1 MLSLKRIGEL
11 ADNRQTYLRGVAIYN
26 AGKIEEIS
34 RRPQRYYREFIDAA
48 VRENAELCHTIEVG
62 LDDTDSVIY
71 KSCDCSTFR
80 RIGGVCKH
88 IVAVLTHKYYA
99 DMIGGIP
106 DRVAPSVAS
115 CDMTVSEML
124 GNYIRRRLPSEP
136 RRHIQ
141 LEPTLH
147 IAPHRLSLT
156 FVLREGRAFPLR
168 DLKAFCQAVNN
179 GTSAEYGNQLRF
191 THERSQFHKD
201 SLPTLD
207 FLLRHISQQQTFS
220 QENGAV
226 SPTHPLREL
235 PLSAAAADEFFR
247 LFATRTSECQYQMHA
262 NACHYLD
269 GNPLLSLHCS
279 KAEKGYT
286 FTLETDVCFCSDA
299 LFYLPDGSR
308 LYRCTDDYIAALSPF
323 LKALE
328 QSRGILTI
336 SHADMPLFC
345 AAVWPELKRYMLPTG
360 DIPVA
365 EDYPLPIPTIT
376 LYLDSDGASC
386 VYARPELDYNGVKL
400 NPYTEAMNISV
411 VRNPIAEQELQT
423 LLNNYFPAYDPQSER
438 LVLQSDD
445 DALFWLLSEGVERL
459 RTIADIMVSDAFRHI
474 SPQRLPDVRVGVQFS
489 GERLLQLDWQADELS
504 EEDIHSILQRYR
516 LKKKYYRLKDGRFLL
531 LQDERW
537 QAFARLTTGLALNEK
552 ELVRGQV
559 QLPTYRA
566 LYLDRLANNE
576 PRLTFTRSST
586 FKRLVEHFETV
597 FSTSPA
603 VPDSLVHVL
612 RDYQVTGFR
621 WLKALDELGC
631 GGIMADEMG
640 LGKTVQMIALFADAK
655 ARTDLPSLVVCPTS
669 LVLNWESEIK
679 RFAPELSVLPIIG
692 SAEQRAALI
701 ERIPQYDVVITS
713 YDILKRDI
721 ALYAPFTFRYHVLD
735 EAQCIKNPR
744 TQSARA
750 VRAIRSQQRFAL
762 TGTPIENR
770 ISELWSIFDFL
781 MPGFLYSYTR
791 YKARFETPIMREDDE
806 AALEQ
811 LRRLVEPFVLRR
823 LKKDVLSEL
832 PPKTEQILLIP
843 LSEQQRMLYA
853 ANLSQARQQIT
864 EQSTSKMQILSLLM
878 RLRQICCSPA
888 LCYENYHES
897 GAKIESCLECV
908 RQGVEG
914 GHKLL
919 IFSQFTS
926 LLDLLEP
933 HLQQESI
940 RYYRLDGTTPKE
952 QRQQLI
958 QCFNNDD
965 TPVFLLSLKAGG
977 TGLNLVGAD
986 IVIHFDPWWNPAV
999 QEQATDRAH
1008 RIGQTRTVQVIKL
1021 VAKDTIEERIMQL
1034 QQRKQD
1040 LSESLI
1046 QAGEGLSALSAEQLR
1061 ALFEDF

>member
-1 MLSLKRIGEL
+1 MLSLKRISEL
-11 ADNRQTYLRGVAIYN
+11 ADNRQTYLRGVAAYN

-34 RRPQRYYREFIDAA
+34 RRPQRYYREFIDAS
-48 VRENAELCHTIEVG
+48 VRENAELCHTVEVG

-80 RIGGVCKH
+80 RIGGACKH

-106 DRVAPSVAS
+106 DRAAPSTTS
-115 CDMTVSEML
+115 CETSVSEML
-124 GNYIRRRLPSEP
+124 GDYIRRRLPAEP
-136 RRHIQ
+136 RRHIR

-147 IAPHRLSLT
+147 ITPRRLSLS
-156 FVLREGRAFPLR
+156 FVLREGRTFPLR
-168 DLKAFCQAVNN
+168 NLKAFCQAVNE
-179 GTSAEYGNQLRF
+179 GASAEYGNQLRF
-191 THERSQFHKD
+191 THERAQFHKD
-201 SLPTLD
+201 SLPALD
-207 FLLRHISQQQTFS
+207 FLLRHISQQQAFS
-220 QENGAV
+220 QENGAD
-226 SPTHPLREL
+226 SSSYPLREL
-235 PLSAAAADEFFR
+235 PLSSAAAEEFFR
-247 LFATRTSECQYQMHA
+247 LFAARSSDCQYQMRA
-262 NACHYLD
+262 DVCHYLD
-269 GNPLLSLHCS
+269 GNPLLSLHCAKS
-279 KAEKGYT
+279 EKGYT
-286 FTLETDVCFCSDA
+286 FTLETDVCFCSDT

-308 LYRCTDDYIAALSPF
+308 LYRCTDDYVSALTPF

-328 QSRGILTI
+328 QNQGVLSVNN
-336 SHADMPLFC
+336 ADMPLFC
-345 AAVWPELKRYMLPTG
+345 AAVLPELKRYMLPAG
-360 DIPVA
+360 DVPSA
-365 EDYPLPIPTIT
+365 EDFPLPTPTIT
-376 LYLDSDGASC
+376 LYLDSDGENC
-386 VYARPELDYNGVKL
+386 IYARPELDYNGVKL
-400 NPYTEAMNISV
+400 NPYTDVEDDTA
-411 VRNPIAEQELQT
+411 RNPIAEQELRA
-423 LLNNYFPAYDPQSER
+423 LLNNYFPAYDPQNER
-438 LVLQSDD
+438 LVLQSDN
-445 DALFWLLSEGVERL
+445 DALFWLLSEGIERL
-459 RTIADIMVSDAFRHI
+459 QAIANIMVSDAFRHI
-474 SPQRLPDVRVGVQFS
+474 SPQRLPDVSVGVQFG
-489 GERLLQLDWQADELS
+489 GERLLQLDWHADDLS
-504 EEDIHSILQRYR
+504 DEDIHGILQRYR

-531 LQDERW
+531 LQDKRW

-552 ELVRGQV
+552 ELERGQV
-559 QLPTYRA
+559 QLPAYRA
-566 LYLDRLANNE
+566 LYLERLASCE
-576 PRLTFTRSST
+576 PSLTFTRSAT
-586 FKRLVEHFETV
+586 FKRLVEHFEAV
-597 FSTSPA
+597 FATTPA
-603 VPDSLVHVL
+603 VPDSLTSVL
-612 RDYQVTGFR
+612 RDYQITGFR

-655 ARTDLPSLVVCPTS
+655 TRTNVPSLVVCPTS

-692 SAEQRAALI
+692 PAEQRASLI
-701 ERIPQYDVVITS
+701 AQIPQYDVVITS

-721 ALYAPFTFRYHVLD
+721 SLYAPFSFCYHVLD

-744 TQSARA
+744 TQAAKA
-750 VRAIRSQQRFAL
+750 VRAIHSKQRFAL

-791 YKARFETPIMREDDE
+791 YKTRFETPIMREDDE

-823 LKKDVLSEL
+823 LKKDVLHEL
-832 PPKTEQILLIP
+832 PPKTEQTLLIP
-843 LSEQQRMLYA
+843 LDEQQRMLYA
-853 ANLSQARQQIT
+853 ANLSQARQQLS
-864 EQSTSKMQILSLLM
+864 EKSTSKMQILSLLM

-888 LCYENYHES
+888 LCYENYRES

-933 HLQQESI
+933 HLQQESV
-940 RYYRLDGTTPKE
+940 RYYRLDGTTSKE
-952 QRQQLI
+952 QRHQLI
-958 QCFNNDD
+958 QRFNNDD

-1046 QAGEGLSALSAEQLR
+1046 QAGEGLAALSAEQLR